1 MAGGV
6 HGRKTSLKEVFAE
19 EGKLEERQAAP
30 LLLLLTK

>member
-1 MAGGV
+1 MGG
-6 HGRKTSLKEVFAE
+6 KPLKEVFAE